1 MKACIYARV
10 SSEKQVDK
18 DLSIKAQIKELK
30 KYAAANGHSIV
41 NIFVDEAKSAKT
53 ANRPAFQDMI
63 DQVRQK
69 NPPFDLIL
77 VWKLSRFA
85 GKRCWREYLK

>member
-10 SSEKQVDK
+10 SCEKQVDK

-30 KYAAANGHSIV
+30 KYAMANDHSIV

-53 ANRPAFQDMI
+53 ATGQHFR
-63 DQVRQK
+63 K
-69 NPPFDLIL
+69 
-77 VWKLSRFA
+77 
-85 GKRCWREYLK
+85 

>member
-18 DLSIKAQIKELK
+18 DLSIKAQVKELK
-30 KYAAANGHSIV
+30 KYAAANDHSIV

-53 ANRPAFQDMI
+53 ANRPAFQEILQNQSFLPCSFLSLGDI
-63 DQVRQK
+63 SVLACLHSC
-69 NPPFDLIL
+69 LIL
-77 VWKLSRFA
+77 
-85 GKRCWREYLK
+85 